1 MSMQQEIQN
10 VIDRF
15 HRKMEK
21 DPEVRKE
28 VEPLQKVFNLDLG
41 TESYT
46 LKLKDA
52 QIYCFEPGMDEN
64 ADVTVTTTPENLMG
78 LIDGSLRPMRA
89 YVLKKIQVILNPAAP
104 PSGSCRNNIIKYQPP
119 LGGSIAR

>member
-1 MSMQQEIQN
+1 MIGESMSMQQEIQN

-28 VEPLQKVFNLDLG
+28 VEPLEKVFNLDLG
-41 TESYT
+41 SETYT

-52 QIYCFEPGMDEN
+52 RIYYFEPGMDEN
-64 ADVTVTTTPENLMG
+64 ADVTLTTTPENLMG

-89 YVLKKIQVILNPAAP
+89 YVLKKIQ
-104 PSGSCRNNIIKYQPP
+104 IKGKIDD
-119 LGGSIAR
+119 LLFLKKLFFF

>member
-64 ADVTVTTTPENLMG
+64 ADVTVTTTPENLIG

-89 YVLKKIQVILNPAAP
+89 YVLKKIQVKGKIDDLLFL
-104 PSGSCRNNIIKYQPP
+104 KK
-119 LGGSIAR
+119 LF